1 MTNLSFSKIATVPDT
16 GLTVG
21 RIYFETS
28 TGLIK
33 VATST
38 SAYDAFGGVRNAQWN
53 SASQHLIITN
63 ANGSTIDLDLSDV
76 ASATEVSIAIAGKAD
91 KTYVDEELGN
101 KVDKVTG
108 KGLSTN
114 DFTDAFKN
122 KLDGI
127 ETSAEKNI
135 IETVKVNGT
144 ALTPDASRAVNVTI
158 PTATVT
164 GVKSGDKVLA
174 LANKELSTTLGLTYD
189 SATKKINLTG
199 IGSAVIASVD
209 ATDFIKDGMVE
220 GVSFDPKTKNLTITF
235 NTESGKEDIEVDLSD
250 LVDTYTAGTGIT
262 ITGNSIAVNT
272 STIATV
278 TSVNEVKAKAETAV
292 QTVSASGTAPLT
304 LSASKAGT
312 AVTVSGS
319 VAEMKAATAS
329 AAGSAGIVPAPAA
342 GKQASFLRG
351 DGTWAVPTNTNT
363 TYTFANGTAG
373 NFTVTPS
380 GGTAQTVSVG
390 KPATAGTAD
399 KVDHALTLT
408 VAGGSTEGTSKYTFD
423 GSAGKA
429 LNIVAGSNV
438 TLTPAAGQLTIAA
451 TDTKYTHPAGS
462 AASKTSGFYKFST
475 DSTSHIASVTTVAK
489 ADITSLI
496 GSNTYDAYGAAST
509 AETNAKE
516 YADSLLAWSE
526 FE

>member
-1 MTNLSFSKIATVPDT
+1 MTNLSFSKIATVPST

-38 SAYDAFGGVRNAQWN
+38 TAYDAFGGVRDAQWN
-53 SASQHLIITN
+53 SASQHLVITN

-76 ASATEVSIAIAGKAD
+76 ASATEVSTAIAGKAD

-114 DFTDAFKN
+114 DYT
-122 KLDGI
+122 
-127 ETSAEKNI
+127 TAEKTKLSGIAANAQVNV
-135 IETVKVNGT
+135 IEQVKVNGT
-144 ALTPDASRAVNVTI
+144 ALEVTDKAVNVVV
-158 PTATVT
+158 PAATVT

-189 SATKKINLTG
+189 SVTKKINLTG
-199 IGSAVIASVD
+199 IDSAVIASVD

-220 GVSFDPKTKNLTITF
+220 GVSFAPETKILTITF

-278 TSVNEVKAKAETAV
+278 ASVNEVKTTANTAV

-304 LSASKAGT
+304 LSASKTGT

-329 AAGSAGIVPAPAA
+329 AAGSAGIVPAPTA

-351 DGTWAVPTNTNT
+351 DGTWAVPTNT

-399 KVDHALTLT
+399 KVGHALTLT

-451 TDTKYTHPAGS
+451 TDTKYTHPVGNAP
-462 AASKTSGFYKFST
+462 SKALGFYKFST
-475 DSTSHIASVTTVAK
+475 DSTSHIASVTAVAK
-489 ADITSLI
+489 ADITGLI
-496 GSNTYDAYGAAST
+496 GSDTYDAYGAATT
-509 AETNAKE
+509 AETNAKT
-516 YADSLLAWSE
+516 YADSLMAWSE

>member
-1 MTNLSFSKIATVPDT
+1 MTA
-16 GLTVG
+16 
-21 RIYFETS
+21 
-28 TGLIK
+28 
-33 VATST
+33 ATS
-38 SAYDAFGGVRNAQWN
+38 N
-53 SASQHLIITN
+53 
-63 ANGSTIDLDLSDV
+63 
-76 ASATEVSIAIAGKAD
+76 
-91 KTYVDEELGN
+91 
-101 KVDKVTG
+101 
-108 KGLSTN
+108 
-114 DFTDAFKN
+114 
-122 KLDGI
+122 
-127 ETSAEKNI
+127 
-135 IETVKVNGT
+135 
-144 ALTPDASRAVNVTI
+144 
-158 PTATVT
+158 
-164 GVKSGDKVLA
+164 
-174 LANKELSTTLGLTYD
+174 
-189 SATKKINLTG
+189 
-199 IGSAVIASVD
+199 
-209 ATDFIKDGMVE
+209 
-220 GVSFDPKTKNLTITF
+220 
-235 NTESGKEDIEVDLSD
+235 
-250 LVDTYTAGTGIT
+250 TAG
-262 ITGNSIAVNT
+262 A
-272 STIATV
+272 
-278 TSVNEVKAKAETAV
+278 
-292 QTVSASGTAPLT
+292 
-304 LSASKAGT
+304 
-312 AVTVSGS
+312 
-319 VAEMKAATAS
+319 
-329 AAGSAGIVPAPAA
+329 AGIVPAPAA

-451 TDTKYTHPAGS
+451 TDTEYTHPAGS

-475 DSTSHIASVTTVAK
+475 DSTSHIASVTIVAK